1 MLNLCVWS
9 CDLLRGG
16 LVYKRGDFGACAPVP
31 IHSQLRNISDRW
43 LFFLSLKSGVLTL
56 KNVTCVHRLRIL
68 TLYKCGS
75 LHLTLNV
82 LIIDKGKPKGKKK
95 IVFKHQKPRRKAMK
109 QLSFIRRQT
118 GSMFLD
124 TCARMIAFHCPITT

>member
-1 MLNLCVWS
+1 MLNLCGWS

-95 IVFKHQKPRRKAMK
+95 NCFQTSKTSTKSDETTVFYSETNGLYVFGYMRTNDSICIVQ
-109 QLSFIRRQT
+109 
-118 GSMFLD
+118 
-124 TCARMIAFHCPITT
+124 